1 MPEIIKIENIEKLKA
16 KFHAK
21 EEYFM
26 HVKKLNQALNH
37 GEILKKVDKV
47 IKFNQET
54 WLKTYIDRKTDLR

>member
-1 MPEIIKIENIEKLKA
+1 MPEIIKIENIEKHKA

-21 EEYFM
+21 EEYSM
-26 HVKKLNQALNH
+26 HVRKLNQALNH

>member
-1 MPEIIKIENIEKLKA
+1 MPEIIKIENIEAKL
-16 KFHAK
+16 HAK

-26 HVKKLNQALNH
+26 HVRKLNQALNH
-37 GEILKKVDKV
+37 GDILKKVDKV